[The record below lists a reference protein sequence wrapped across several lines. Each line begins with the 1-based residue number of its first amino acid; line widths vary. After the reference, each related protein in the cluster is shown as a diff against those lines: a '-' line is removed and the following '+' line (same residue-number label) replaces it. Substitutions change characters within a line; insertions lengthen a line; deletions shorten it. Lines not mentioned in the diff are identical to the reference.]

1 MVQKNKEQGE
11 VGPYSH
17 GHGQTFG
24 SNDGGT
30 LTKGV
35 INSISLRHP
44 GGGRGVY
51 ENINLNRSPL
61 SHSKSLSRGKTFE
74 VGPIDKDVLGK

>member
-1 MVQKNKEQGE
+1 MQKNKEQGE

-30 LTKGV
+30 LTMGV
-35 INSISLRHP
+35 INSSSLRHS
-44 GGGRGVY
+44 GGGSGVY
-51 ENINLNRSPL
+51 KNINLKWSPL

-74 VGPIDKDVLGK
+74 VGPIDKEVLGK